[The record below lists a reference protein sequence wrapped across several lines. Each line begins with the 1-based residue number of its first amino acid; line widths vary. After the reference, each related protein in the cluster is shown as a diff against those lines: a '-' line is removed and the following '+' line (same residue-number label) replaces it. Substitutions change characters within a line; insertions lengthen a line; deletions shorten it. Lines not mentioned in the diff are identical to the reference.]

1 MSKKVVYVG
10 KDLEAMSFAVNYHK
24 WILDEFRPLLGK
36 HIVEVGAGT
45 GSFSEM
51 VLETKPETLALVEPS
66 DLYGDLTS
74 NVSQNGNQTKIDFYN
89 SIFAAVAAEITGKQK
104 PDSIIYVNVLEHI
117 EDDNHE
123 LKLIYESLSDSG
135 RCFLFVPA
143 LMALYGEFD
152 RKLGHF
158 RRYTKKELEQKCQAA
173 GFKILKSK
181 YFDFAGVVPWYINY
195 RLLKSESLGGGA
207 VSLYDKAV
215 VPVFRK
221 IESMINV
228 PVGKNI
234 LLIGEK

>member
-10 KDLEAMSFAVNYHK
+10 KDLEAMSFAVNYHR
-24 WILDEFRPLLGK
+24 WILDEFKNFLGK
-36 HIVEVGAGT
+36 NVVEVGAGS

-51 VLETKPETLALVEPS
+51 VLDTKPETLALVEPS
-66 DLYGDLTS
+66 DMYKNLKE
-74 NVSQNGNQTKIDFYN
+74 NVSANGGDTKIDFYN
-89 SIFAAVAAEITGKQK
+89 AVFAAVKEEITAKQK

-117 EDDNHE
+117 EDDRQE
-123 LKLIYESLSDSG
+123 LKLIYDSLKEGG

-158 RRYTKKELEQKCQAA
+158 RRYTKKELEQKSQAA

-181 YFDFAGVVPWYINY
+181 YFDFAGVIPWYINY
-195 RLLKSESLGGGA
+195 RLLKSESMGSGA

-221 IESMINV
+221 IESMVNV
-228 PVGKNI
+228 PVGKNV